1 MLGGRIEPS
10 EVNQPTR
17 FTNFCCYFCS
27 LVYQRLQ
34 LAIDHAVRL
43 CIMHLWDGNTATS
56 NVLDTKAL
64 DKLGLEEHERLRARK
79 VSHLFLR
86 WHRQPFDV
94 GRQCLF
100 FCCCVFG
107 KRGMPFSSFWANRLA
122 YHQPPIGSEE
132 VLRQN

>member
-94 GRQCLF
+94 GRQCF
-100 FCCCVFG
+100 FVVACSESAGCHFPVFG
-107 KRGMPFSSFWANRLA
+107 RTGWHIISPRSAPKKS
-122 YHQPPIGSEE
+122 
-132 VLRQN
+132 